1 MAGNAV
7 ETARLSVT
15 YRSNRALCDAS
26 LQVPL
31 GASTAVVGP
40 NGAGKST
47 LLKAIVAVVPYAGSV
62 RVLGREL
69 GQVRAE
75 VAYVAQS
82 DVSLAQ
88 VPLTVREL
96 VRMGRVPRLGWL
108 RRFGRED
115 HRAVDQ
121 AMEATGVAGF
131 ADAAVGELSG
141 GQRRRAVVARALA
154 QEAKVLLLD
163 EPFAGIDATTSMELL
178 DTLVEVGRDPRRAVV
193 VVHHDLAQARR
204 FDRAVVV
211 SGRVVS
217 DGPSQTALD
226 QSVLASAFGIPA

>member
-1 MAGNAV
+1 MTGIAV
-7 ETARLSVT
+7 ETTRLSVT

-47 LLKAIVAVVPYAGSV
+47 LLKAIVAVVPCSGSV

-96 VRMGRVPRLGWL
+96 VRMGRFPRLGWL
-108 RRFGRED
+108 RRFGRDD

-163 EPFAGIDATTSMELL
+163 EPFAGVDATTSMELL